1 MRLGTGNLPQGDL
14 DLITSYLE
22 PHKEAFE
29 NAKILIYGGTG
40 FVGTWLT
47 SGLLNANQILNLK
60 LEISLVTRNKSL
72 ASSKFGEMSKCI
84 QFIQNDLS
92 VSEPSV
98 VAQADYIFLG
108 ATPSISSTGS
118 TKSAEVVSSAMNAAN
133 HASRARSQKFLKPKV
148 LHLNSGAIYG
158 KQPIDMLLRS
168 ESDPVLK
175 SSSEPYVQAKI
186 LIDEILINAKINGLV
201 DFISPRLFAFAGP
214 LISLQEHF
222 AIGNFLHDARSN
234 QKIQLKG
241 NQNTTRSYLY
251 PTDLIG
257 ILIQLT
263 QVDTNLTI
271 NIGSDKPIK
280 LYDLAV
286 KISNSTTNHGVNL
299 INPHE
304 EASNYVPSIKNLRET
319 IWGKELISID
329 QAIQNWIAWL
339 EVTNL

>member
-84 QFIQNDLS
+84 EFIQNDLS
-92 VSEPSV
+92 VSEPSD
-98 VAQADYIFLG
+98 VAQADYVFLG

-133 HASRARSQKFLKPKV
+133 HASRARSHKFLKPKV

-158 KQPIDMLLRS
+158 KQPMDMLLRS

-214 LISLQEHF
+214 LIPLDAHF
-222 AIGNFLHDARSN
+222 AIGNFLRDGLGGGPINLLGSPETR
-234 QKIQLKG
+234 
-241 NQNTTRSYLY
+241 RSYLY
-251 PTDLIG
+251 PSDLVN
-257 ILIQLT
+257 ILLR
-263 QVDTNLTI
+263 TI
-271 NIGSDKPIK
+271 HLEKFQSFNIGNDQGIRMF
-280 LYDLAV
+280 DLAEL
-286 KISNSTTNHGVNL
+286 ILQITGSQGIELQGNH
-299 INPHE
+299 IPPT
-304 EASNYVPSIKNLRET
+304 NYVPGIDFVRNELNYQNLMPLDVSIERWLLWLRAT
-319 IWGKELISID
+319 S
-329 QAIQNWIAWL
+329 
-339 EVTNL
+339 